1 MTSERGRPFIDLS
14 LGFGIGVQ
22 GMSSLVE
29 WDPLLETAISSSK
42 MLVVEGYLWELPE
55 TVNAIARACVA
66 AKAKGVMVA
75 LTASDVS
82 CVLRFR
88 QQFWCVFF
96 TYLSHGPLI
105 FIPYLLVCDPCLEIL
120 IFESLNMR

>member
-1 MTSERGRPFIDLS
+1 
-14 LGFGIGVQ
+14 
-22 GMSSLVE
+22 MSSIVE
-29 WDPLLETAISSSK
+29 WDPLLENAISSSK

-55 TVNAIARACVA
+55 TVDAIARACVA

-96 TYLSHGPLI
+96 TSLSRILLI
-105 FIPYLLVCDPCLEIL
+105 SIPYLLACDPRLEIL
-120 IFESLNMR
+120 KFESLNMRHGCAK

>member
-1 MTSERGRPFIDLS
+1 MQECVRMSCVLHHRNIDDPSNNTRPGIDS
-14 LGFGIGVQ
+14 SSGFAIGVQ

-29 WDPLLETAISSSK
+29 WDPLLATAISSSK

-55 TVNAIARACVA
+55 TVDAIARACVA
-66 AKAKGVMVA
+66 AKEKGVMVA

-88 QQFWCVFF
+88 QHFWYDDVPPISLMS
-96 TYLSHGPLI
+96 Y
-105 FIPYLLVCDPCLEIL
+105 
-120 IFESLNMR
+120 ESCTSS